1 MKTTLKTTANPTTKP
16 TAKPTAKPAAKPT
29 AKPTKLDAP
38 SFTASGAAIVRQM
51 RAADKAGNVI
61 AKLIDAYI
69 DSARAAGL
77 PRNQQGVESLQKAIK
92 ECPPL
97 LAYVAEVKEEHG
109 ADSLKYDT
117 ARKAPS
123 QYAGSAAR
131 AFFFGVPYKARL
143 AMDKAFYLPWSIKAG
158 KGAGASRAG
167 KAKPSAPAG
176 VNMPNVGTVVHAARA
191 AGPVVIT
198 NDAALITTL
207 QRAVEQAK
215 LVNRLRLHDKL
226 IALCL
231 EELDG
236 FKVPS
241 VAPAIRVKS
250 K

>member
-1 MKTTLKTTANPTTKP
+1 MTKATTTSKAQATSKPVTKATTTSKPVTK
-16 TAKPTAKPAAKPT
+16 A
-29 AKPTKLDAP
+29 TKLDAP
-38 SFTASGAAIVRQM
+38 SFAAHGTAIVRQM
-51 RAADKAGNVI
+51 RAADKAGATI
-61 AKLIDAYI
+61 AQLIDSYI

-97 LAYVAEVKEEHG
+97 LAYVAEVKEQHG
-109 ADSLKYDT
+109 ADSQKYDT

-167 KAKPSAPAG
+167 KAKPAAPAG

-191 AGPVVIT
+191 AGAVSVT
-198 NDAALITTL
+198 NDAALLATL
-207 QRAVEQAK
+207 QRAVEQSA
-215 LVNRLRLHDKL
+215 LLNRLGFRDKL

-241 VAPAIRVKS
+241 VAPATRVKS